1 MLWLAAKSFQSG
13 TYIHVLMRK
22 QIVNSKKPG
31 HFYKLK
37 KPAQMAIF
45 CLKREHVQGKEN
57 IWQLYQ

>member
-1 MLWLAAKSFQSG
+1 MLWLAGKSFQSG
-13 TYIHVLMRK
+13 TYVQVRMRK

-45 CLKREHVQGKEN
+45 RLKREHFQGKED
-57 IWQLYQ
+57 IWQPYQ